1 MMTAHSTTAKR
12 VITAIPAST
21 PTLAIAPLLRPA
33 ARALKVSA
41 RSQLPPF
48 LALDILRTASEL
60 QATGQD
66 IVHLEIGQP
75 STAAPQQVNDA
86 LVASLSATATH
97 GYTLAFGVPAL
108 RQRIARHYN
117 EWFGATPDTD
127 RIAVTVGSSTAFAIA
142 FMAAFDEG
150 DRIAVPT
157 PGYPAYRN
165 LMMGLGLAPVTVRAG
180 AEQNWKLNLAE
191 MDGWDEL
198 PDGLMIA
205 SPSNPTGV
213 VMDESEL
220 AEICRWCDARGVRLI
235 SDEIYHGLTFGVR
248 CDSALN
254 YTKNAI
260 IVNSLSKYFSM
271 TGWRSGWMVLP
282 EDLISPSEKIAQNL
296 FISAPTPNQIAAVS
310 AFDCEAELDGHVSR
324 YAVNRDILLSGLK
337 PEFIGNSAP
346 CRGAF
351 YLYADISALSENSA
365 EFARQLLVSEGVAT
379 TPGLDFDPDHG
390 HRYLRLSFAGSEQDM
405 HEAVVRINRFIA
417 HR

>member
-1 MMTAHSTTAKR
+1 MMTAHSTTVKR
-12 VITAIPAST
+12 VTTAIPAST
-21 PTLAIAPLLRPA
+21 PTLAIAPRLRPA
-33 ARALKVSA
+33 ARALKVST

-75 STAAPQQVNDA
+75 STAAPQQVSDA

-117 EWFGATPDTD
+117 EWYGATLDTD

-165 LMMGLGLAPVTVRAG
+165 LMMGLGLTPVPVRAG

-191 MDGWDEL
+191 MDSWDEL

-271 TGWRSGWMVLP
+271 TGWRIGWMVLP

-324 YAVNRDILLSGLK
+324 YAMNRDVLLSGLK

-351 YLYADISALSENSA
+351 YLYADISTLSENSA

-405 HEAVVRINRFIA
+405 HEAVVRVNRFIA

>member
-220 AEICRWCDARGVRLI
+220 AEICRWGDARGVRLI

-271 TGWRSGWMVLP
+271 TGWRIGWMVLP

>member
-1 MMTAHSTTAKR
+1 MMTAYSTTAKR
-12 VITAIPAST
+12 LTTTIPAST
-21 PTLAIAPLLRPA
+21 TTLAIAPRMRA
-33 ARALKVSA
+33 ATRGLKVST

-66 IVHLEIGQP
+66 VVHLEIGQP

-117 EWFGATPDTD
+117 EWYGATPDTD

-165 LMMGLGLAPVTVRAG
+165 LMMGLGLTPVPVRAG

-191 MDGWDEL
+191 MDSWDEL

-213 VMDESEL
+213 VMGESEL
-220 AEICRWCDARGVRLI
+220 VEICRWCDARGVRLI

-271 TGWRSGWMVLP
+271 TGWRIGWMVLP

-351 YLYADISALSENSA
+351 YLYVNISALSENSA

-379 TPGLDFDPDHG
+379 TPGLDFDPDNG

>member
-1 MMTAHSTTAKR
+1 M
-12 VITAIPAST
+12 
-21 PTLAIAPLLRPA
+21 
-33 ARALKVSA
+33 
-41 RSQLPPF
+41 
-48 LALDILRTASEL
+48 RTASEL

-117 EWFGATPDTD
+117 EWYGATPDTD

-165 LMMGLGLAPVTVRAG
+165 LMMGLGLTPVPVRAG

-191 MDGWDEL
+191 MDSWDEL

-271 TGWRSGWMVLP
+271 TGWRIGWMVLP